1 MRRLALACVAVATA
15 TVSWLTLR
23 RRWRRLARW
32 EATAARHRL
41 KAERRR
47 VKRLMQAPWSDEA
60 GGLRVA
66 IDIGMESLMSDGE
79 LASLATQ
86 VMLSYAFVVKRCVA
100 QNWRPLRLALTN
112 TDAAAATLARIHNA
126 ASAEI
131 GDAWPVEV
139 VGSDFATGLPALCAS
154 DAPQIV
160 VLSPDAETPL
170 TTLDPGAIYVI
181 GGLVDHNRYKGL
193 THERATAAGIETAR
207 LPIDEHVQMSQ
218 RRVLAV
224 NHVFEILLHFAQGHD
239 WKQAF
244 LHAMPQRRAAEARDE
259 PSES

>member
-15 TVSWLTLR
+15 TVSWFTLR

-47 VKRLMQAPWSDEA
+47 VKRLMQTPWSDEA

-112 TDAAAATLARIHNA
+112 TDAAAATLARIRDA

-131 GDAWPVEV
+131 GDAWPVKV
-139 VGSDFATGLPALCAS
+139 VGSDFATGLPALCAPS

-160 VLSPDAETPL
+160 VLSPDADTPL
-170 TTLDPGAIYVI
+170 TTLDPGAVYVI
-181 GGLVDHNRYKGL
+181 GGLCDYRRIANATRDRAR
-193 THERATAAGIETAR
+193 ERGVCCRR
-207 LPIDEHVQMSQ
+207 LPLQEALGAKLPVEILTVDQVVQ
-218 RRVLAV
+218 
-224 NHVFEILLHFAQGHD
+224 ILLHCSNTGD
-239 WKQAF
+239 WVGAF
-244 LHAMPQRRAAEARDE
+244 EAAVPPRKLRAVGR
-259 PSES
+259 